1 MLEPRIGMQT
11 LSQITSQN
19 ICRVTQLDQT
29 TLSTRLVRCC
39 HGATCTVTMRGLTII
54 VRRYPNVSP

>member
-19 ICRVTQLDQT
+19 ICRVTQLDQI
-29 TLSTRLVRCC
+29 TLPT
-39 HGATCTVTMRGLTII
+39 
-54 VRRYPNVSP
+54 RRYPECLAMTFVSIISTVEDGRDDDDES